1 MKSEKYPNLSN
12 AKLLDKRLKQAMDDL
27 LEGKITAAEGD
38 AIAEEANYLINN
50 LEEYIQSLEN
60 DLELLEPN
68 RFSDNAKKQ
77 TH

>member
-1 MKSEKYPNLSN
+1 MKSEKYPNLLN

-68 RFSDNAKKQ
+68 RFSGNAKKQ